1 MHQKE
6 EDSTQINWRR
16 RGRIPQGCLG
26 GPDPRTRVEDGVD
39 QVRIWCEGEEGRRR
53 GSPLFVRRQEEKR
66 WVGGLGPWGLSTYQG
81 QTPGSLAS
89 GPFATSAGQR
99 AGGQCGPGARRQGP
113 WRLLR
118 NPDARDVGVTQK
130 GQKRN
135 FFLKRGQIE
144 ILLAL

>member
-26 GPDPRTRVEDGVD
+26 APDPRTRVEDGVD

-66 WVGGLGPWGLSTYQG
+66 WVGGLGPWGLSTWRLAPLPRQQVNGQAGSAGQG
-81 QTPGSLAS
+81 PDARVPGVWFATQTPGMLAS
-89 GPFATSAGQR
+89 PKEVKI
-99 AGGQCGPGARRQGP
+99 
-113 WRLLR
+113 
-118 NPDARDVGVTQK
+118 D
-130 GQKRN
+130 
-135 FFLKRGQIE
+135 FF
-144 ILLAL
+144 